1 MDNCSDHIFFGKYLM
16 NGVGA
21 FIISIAASYSI
32 HWRLY
37 KCVYFN
43 MILRLIRLWF
53 FSFKF
58 RCFFLELW
66 ELGILT
72 NASTYAHEHK
82 RYIVQSIDC
91 CLATGIFL
99 PPSFIVRYNSYFPL
113 CVRTIHLLT
122 TCNAIRKWHWFL
134 LYHSFRVGRKDRNE
148 HLRAAKI
155 GASFFHITKANR
167 LVPL

>member
-1 MDNCSDHIFFGKYLM
+1 MVLVHSPSQSLHRTRYTDVYINVS
-16 NGVGA
+16 
-21 FIISIAASYSI
+21 ISIWLFGWSGYD
-32 HWRLY
+32 
-37 KCVYFN
+37 
-43 MILRLIRLWF
+43 F
-53 FSFKF
+53 FHSNFVV
-58 RCFFLELW
+58 FFLELW
-66 ELGILT
+66 EFGILT

-113 CVRTIHLLT
+113 RVRTVHLLT

-134 LYHSFRVGRKDRNE
+134 LYHSFRGGRKDRNE